1 MSVEEE
7 RKKSQVLGSGAG
19 DREQGL
25 ALVGKEV
32 DGPCLDRKPPS

>member
-1 MSVEEE
+1 MRVEEE
-7 RKKSQVLGSGAG
+7 RKKGQVLGSCAG

-25 ALVGKEV
+25 ALAGKEV